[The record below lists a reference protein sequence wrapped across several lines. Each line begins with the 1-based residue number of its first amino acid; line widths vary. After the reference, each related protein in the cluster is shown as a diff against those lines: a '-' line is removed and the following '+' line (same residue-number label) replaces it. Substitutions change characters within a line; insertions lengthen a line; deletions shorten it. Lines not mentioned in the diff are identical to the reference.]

1 MWYYKKTGDNMDN
14 IYFCYSVPSLGET
27 DYDIDG
33 NEDENKL
40 WVKTQEQKMMLQAKK
55 QDKLIEYDR
64 STNKF
69 YKNLE
74 EINIKG
80 LNIFPRSPIDES
92 KNLIETIINN
102 GGNCLETLNDYEKI
116 TNWPLYVGTINRKTV
131 LTTYQE
137 FQDNYLKY
145 KDIFKKV
152 FLKTTRKSNIH
163 HSLKSFGK
171 IKTMF
176 LVTDNL
182 LSGNDFSTNKSKQA
196 ADGIFMTNPPL
207 FNLSSDENI
216 ILSETFEKISDEHND
231 CLEYRV
237 FVINNELYS
246 ISRSY
251 VDYDTELSKDIFY
264 FAIDQINIIKEQNNF
279 PANYVMDITKAR
291 INGKEV
297 IDIIE
302 FNPIC
307 CSGLEVSHNLVKQ
320 GKVLKKTM

>member
-1 MWYYKKTGDNMDN
+1 MEN
-14 IYFCYSVPSLGET
+14 IYFCYSVPFLGKT
-27 DYDIDG
+27 DYDINGD
-33 NEDENKL
+33 EDENKL
-40 WVKTQEQKMMLQAKK
+40 WVKTQEQKMLLQAKE

-74 EINIKG
+74 EISIEG
-80 LNIFPRSPIDES
+80 LTIFPRSPIDES

-102 GGNCLETLNDYEKI
+102 KGNCLETLNDYEVI
-116 TNWPLYVGTINRKTV
+116 TNWPLYIGTINRKTV

-145 KDIFKKV
+145 KEMFKKK
-152 FLKTTRKSNIH
+152 FLKTARKSNIH
-163 HSLKSFGK
+163 NSLKSFGK

-182 LSGNDFSTNKSKQA
+182 STNKSNQA
-196 ADGIFMTNPPL
+196 ADGIFVTNPPL
-207 FNLSSDENI
+207 FNLSLNENI
-216 ILSETFEKISDEHND
+216 ILSETFEKISDKHNN

-264 FAIDQINIIKEQNNF
+264 FAIEEINIIKQQKNF

-291 INGKEV
+291 IDGKEV

-307 CSGLEVSHNLVKQ
+307 CSGLEVSHNLVK
-320 GKVLKKTM
+320 KEKILRKTI